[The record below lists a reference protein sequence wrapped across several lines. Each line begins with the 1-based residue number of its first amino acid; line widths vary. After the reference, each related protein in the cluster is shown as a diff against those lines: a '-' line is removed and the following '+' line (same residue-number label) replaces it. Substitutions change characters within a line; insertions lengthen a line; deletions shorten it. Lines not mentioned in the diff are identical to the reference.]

1 MDLVKRTAKSGTSE
15 TAEAAEGAPLAQGI
29 SGSIES
35 PDIYLQRYYQH
46 YKPRTVDDLYF
57 QLTRAIVLAAR
68 KWRKLANDRLREIN
82 QSQARWETL
91 LMLSFSER
99 DVLQSEMARRLS
111 IEGPTLV
118 RMLETLA
125 EEGFIERR
133 QNPQDRRVK
142 INTLTAKGHAAVRD
156 IKRITDALR
165 FEALHDISLEDMAT
179 TRRVLSAFM
188 ERIEALDQED
198 VARGEQEGGQSA

>member
-1 MDLVKRTAKSGTSE
+1 ME
-15 TAEAAEGAPLAQGI
+15 TAQGLLPDQDI
-29 SGSIES
+29 AGRIKS
-35 PDIYLQRYYQH
+35 PDLYLERYHQH

-57 QLTRAIVLAAR
+57 QLTRSIVLAAR

-142 INTLTAKGHAAVRD
+142 INTLTPKGHAAVRD

-188 ERIEALDQED
+188 DRIEALDQDETGRLEAQRKLSD
-198 VARGEQEGGQSA
+198 